1 MINLLPIKFYNNYAI
16 LHIQHIPKPSYIRYY
31 NVSRLFISQIY
42 TQNSLHFNS
51 PFSFLT
57 LLTLYIYIYIYIY
70 TPTHSLSCHPML
82 NTHRRKTMSFTF
94 NFLTMYHLVHVSRF
108 FIPHIYTQNS
118 LHFNLP
124 FSLLAILPLYIYIY
138 IYRHTHTHS
147 PSCHPMSNTHRP

>member
-57 LLTLYIYIYIYIY
+57 LLTLYIYIYIY

-82 NTHRRKTMSFTF
+82 NTHRQKTMSFTF
-94 NFLTMYHLVHVSRF
+94 NFLTMYHLVYDSRF

-138 IYRHTHTHS
+138 IYI
-147 PSCHPMSNTHRP
+147 